1 MTCHM
6 NSPQPAPAQ
15 PFPGDQAGIFR
26 LIADSTHDWEL
37 WIGPQRELLYVSPAC
52 ERITGY
58 RPAAFLADPAM
69 LAAIVHPADHE
80 AFSRHIEQ
88 ELHHPGPLTLEYRI
102 VTRAGEERWLSHVCQ
117 PMRGDDGRWLG
128 RRASNRDVTDRVRAV
143 EAYRN
148 LVDHSLQGLV
158 IFQDG
163 VLVFANPTACELTG
177 FSMEELLNWHAEDMV
192 AQIHADDR
200 AFVWTRFQA
209 RVAGRVEP
217 HHYGFR
223 FIRKDGVVRHW
234 EIYSTMLAY
243 WGRPAIHVTFLDV
256 TDRKQAEAEK
266 DRALAELQDSDA
278 RFRQRS
284 TELETLHD
292 LSLQLNSQLDTSA
305 LLQLIL
311 DQAVAL
317 LGVEA
322 GLFFLNDPLRNELC
336 AEIATDYLTD
346 FIGLRLKRGVG
357 LAGEVFE
364 SRRSMVVTEYA
375 NWTNRIPVHMQRP
388 LLRNLLAV
396 PLLGKEGVLGV
407 LDLGSE
413 EKVFTEHDIWLAEMF
428 AAQATVALERA
439 RLLDEVQRQAR
450 EMAALNRAGQAVT
463 SLLEREAVL
472 SLVIAEMQ
480 SLLNADG
487 AWVLLCDEQHA
498 EPGLSIA
505 AASPGLDQMVGAHVP
520 LTASIAGLAVETRQ
534 GQIVADTSLAPRFY
548 SAIQTPAGMPVR
560 SLLAAPLVVR
570 DAIIGVIEASK
581 TTPNAFLPRDLAV
594 LERMAGA
601 AAIAIDNARLL
612 EAERQQYQRLQES
625 QTLMVR
631 VEKMAALGRMA
642 AALAHEINNPLQ
654 AIQSHVELVMDFPL
668 PPAQQAEFLAVVRT
682 EMARLTEIVQ
692 RVLDFSRPA
701 LAPRQKRQQ
710 WPSQPA
716 SVDEM
721 IQRTLALASKQLQR
735 QGVQVSTSL
744 EGGLAVAVGSDPMV
758 QVFLNLVI
766 NAVEA
771 IERGGRI
778 DIEAGRHDGYA
789 RIAFANDGPPI
800 PDEHLPHVFEP
811 FYTTKIDGT
820 GLGLAVSQN
829 LVEQYGGDIAVANR
843 SHGRGVVFTVRLPL
857 EAGHES

>member
-1 MTCHM
+1 M
-6 NSPQPAPAQ
+6 NVQQPAPTQ
-15 PFPGDQAGIFR
+15 PFPGDQADIFR

-37 WIGPQRELLYVSPAC
+37 WIGPRRELLYVSPAC

-80 AFSRHIEQ
+80 AFSLHTEQ

-117 PMRGDDGRWLG
+117 PMHGDDGRWLG
-128 RRASNRDVTDRVRAV
+128 RRASNRDITDRVRAV

-292 LSLQLNSQLDTSA
+292 LSLQLNSQLDTAA

-346 FIGLRLKRGVG
+346 FVGMRLQRGVG

-375 NWTNRIPVHMQRP
+375 NWTNRIPVHTQRP

-396 PLLGKEGVLGV
+396 PLLGKDGVLGV

-472 SLVIAEMQ
+472 SLVIAETQ
-480 SLLNADG
+480 NLLNADG
-487 AWVLLCDEQHA
+487 AWVLLCDEQSA
-498 EPGLSIA
+498 EPGLRIA
-505 AASPGLDQMVGAHVP
+505 AARGGADGPASSGLDQMVGAHVP
-520 LTASIAGLAVETRQ
+520 LVASVAGLAVETRQ

-548 SAIQTPAGMPVR
+548 SAIQTPAGMHVR

-570 DAIIGVIEASK
+570 DAVIGVIEASK
-581 TTPNAFLPRDLAV
+581 TTPDAFQPRDLAV
-594 LERMAGA
+594 LERMAAA

-612 EAERQQYQRLQES
+612 EAERQQYHRLQES
-625 QTLMVR
+625 QTQMVR

-692 RVLDFSRPA
+692 RVLDFSRPT
-701 LAPRQKRQQ
+701 LAPRQ
-710 WPSQPA
+710 PV
-716 SVDEM
+716 SVDDLLR
-721 IQRTLALASKQLQR
+721 RTLALASKQLQR
-735 QGVQVSTSL
+735 QAVQVSTSL
-744 EGGLAVAVGSDPMV
+744 DGRLTVAVGRDQMV

-778 DIEAGRHDGYA
+778 DIEVGRQDGYA
-789 RIAFANDGPPI
+789 RIDFANDGPPI
-800 PDEHLPHVFEP
+800 PDEHLRHVFEP
-811 FYTTKIDGT
+811 FYTTKADGT

-843 SHGRGVVFTVRLPL
+843 GGGQGVVFTVRLPL
-857 EAGHES
+857 DGSHES